1 MSKNRRRN
9 KQLSPEEMRE
19 IEEFVYSKNIEED
32 KFLKSLTV
40 NTKCRNENQKLLVKS
55 IKENE
60 ITIVSGLPGTGKTFL
75 ACAEALKL
83 IKSRPKYKKVLLVK
97 SVTQLPGEEL
107 GFLPG
112 DLSEKLDP
120 YMISFID
127 NFEKIIGESLTRK
140 LRELGIINIQ
150 PLAFVRGRSID
161 NTIIIVDEA
170 QNISIQNMRTL
181 MTRIGDN
188 SKMVILGDVKQKD
201 IKKKSDSSLEVVIN
215 RFKDIEGF
223 GCVELRDPDDVVRNP
238 IIKVIESTFD
248 EIDEGITTN
257 KGLLKG

>member
-1 MSKNRRRN
+1 MAKSRKRN
-9 KQLSPEEMRE
+9 KQLSEDDLRE
-19 IEEFVYSKNIEED
+19 VEEFVYSKNMEED
-32 KFLKSLTV
+32 KFLKSMSIRVTC
-40 NTKCRNENQKLLVKS
+40 KNENQKKVVNS
-55 IKENE
+55 IKNNE

-83 IKSRPKYKKVLLVK
+83 IKSKPKYKKIILVK

-112 DLSEKLDP
+112 DLKDKLDP

-127 NFEKIIGESLTRK
+127 NFEKIIGESLTNK
-140 LRELGIINIQ
+140 LRELGLIQIQ

-161 NTIIIVDEA
+161 NTIIVVDEA

-188 SKMVILGDVKQKD
+188 SKMIILGDVKQKD
-201 IKKKSDSSLEVVIN
+201 IKNPKNSSLEIVIDK
-215 RFKDIEGF
+215 FEGLDGF
-223 GCVELRDPDDVVRNP
+223 GCVSLRDPNDVVRNP
-238 IIKVIESTFD
+238 IIKIIESIFD
-248 EIDEGITTN
+248 ELEEG
-257 KGLLKG
+257 K